1 MEYLTADP
9 ETGIRAAYIE
19 GLKDGRRF
27 SKAGRRAAAVKPV
40 VMMKGGCTEAGA
52 RAVASHTGALAGSAK
67 IWDGLMRQAGVIPI
81 ATLEELGD
89 ILVTFIY
96 LPVPQGRKLAVI
108 DVGGGAAVVATDVYV
123 SAGLDLPQL
132 PEELRQKVRG
142 FLDADAAGLSVN
154 NPLDLG
160 GQYYNTMGTY
170 PVMKTLVDNS
180 GIDILAFHLHLGIN
194 PPFPSFPREFAIAI
208 LDNAIRVYSETN
220 KPMVVVID
228 QLTNVESWETAIACQ
243 KRCQQARIPVY
254 FSVHGAA
261 MALDRFISYH
271 EKRRG

>member
-67 IWDGLMRQAGVIPI
+67 IWDGLMRQAGVIPV

-96 LPVPQGRKLAVI
+96 LPVPQGRRLGVI
-108 DVGGGAAVVATDVYV
+108 DVGGGAAVVSTDAYV
-123 SAGLDLPQL
+123 SAGLELPLLPQ
-132 PEELRQKVRG
+132 ELRQKLRS
-142 FLDADAAGLSVN
+142 FLSTDAGLSVN
-154 NPLDLG
+154 NPLDLAA
-160 GQYYNTMGTY
+160 QYYNTLSASS
-170 PVMKTLVDNS
+170 VMKTMADYNGV
-180 GIDILAFHLHLGIN
+180 DILVFHLHLSIN
-194 PPFPSFPREFAIAI
+194 PPFPSFPKEFAIAV
-208 LDNAIRVYSETN
+208 LDNAIRVHNETG
-220 KPMVVVID
+220 KPMVVIID
-228 QLTNVESWETAIACQ
+228 QLITVESWETAMACQ
-243 KRCQQARIPVY
+243 QKCQQASIPVY
-254 FSVHGAA
+254 FSVRSTAR
-261 MALDRFISYH
+261 ALDRFVSYH
-271 EKRRG
+271 EKRRD